1 MMGIGAGGWGQY
13 AGASM
18 YARYAGVQN
27 KGEAGISPVTP
38 VAKVDAV
45 EQRQKVNKVVPD
57 SMGRETAV
65 DGKTA
70 DTGIP
75 FLREGVD
82 PVEMAVRGRIEYLDG
97 KEKRLEGE
105 YNRTIEGQEI
115 PGVEKDGDESAIL
128 GLSEGEGDKDV
139 ENPLEEL
146 ELPGTEDAGKA
157 DGTEKAKSPQEEME
171 EAECETCKN
180 RKYQDGSD
188 DPGVSFKTATNVAPE
203 MAASAVRGHEN
214 EHVVRERA
222 KAEQEDRKVV
232 SQSVTMHTEICPECG
247 DVYVSGG
254 TTRTVTK
261 ADTSAEDMAEMAE
274 RQNEDANEKKMP
286 LAS

>member
-1 MMGIGAGGWGQY
+1 MLGIGAGGWGQY
-13 AGASM
+13 AGMSM

-38 VAKVDAV
+38 VAKVDPV
-45 EQRQKVNKVVPD
+45 ERRNNVSKVVPD
-57 SMGRETAV
+57 AIGREAAV
-65 DGKTA
+65 DGKTT

-97 KEKRLEGE
+97 KETRLEGE

-115 PGVEKDGDESAIL
+115 PGMEKAGDEKAVP

-139 ENPLEEL
+139 KNPIEEL
-146 ELPGTEDAGKA
+146 GLPGTKDADKA
-157 DGTEKAKSPQEEME
+157 DGADEAKSPQEEME
-171 EAECETCKN
+171 EAECQTCKN

-274 RQNEDANEKKMP
+274 RQNEDANEKKIP